1 MPTLL
6 KYLLQLRLL
15 IIGAQALGLAVIGA
29 RFHLEVP
36 WIIVV
41 AVLASMAVYTAWSWR
56 RLRAGRTPDT
66 GGFARQCGA
75 DLLAL
80 TVLIYFSGGS
90 VNPFISLFLLP
101 IVFAAAALPMR
112 ASIGVALAA
121 IACYTLL
128 MFFHVPITGTH
139 AGGDHAHAIELH
151 LWGMWYGFVLS
162 AGCIAYFVAR
172 IAQTMRAHDRALAR
186 ARERALEAERV
197 IALGTLAAG
206 TAHELGTPLATM
218 AILAKDLAADLTD
231 TPALHAAVVTLREQI
246 ARCKESLAR
255 LATDAGE
262 LPADSGRPAAADD
275 FLADLLADW
284 RRERAGVD
292 ITIAVSG
299 PQPAPRIL
307 ADRTLHQ
314 ALCNVL
320 NNAADASSQRVDARA
335 AWDDRAMWL
344 DVRDDGPGIE
354 QGVREQVGRDIV
366 STKGEHGLGIGL
378 YLAHSVLS
386 RLGGRVEFGT
396 PPGGGTHVHVEIPLA
411 SLRMTEARA

>member
-1 MPTLL
+1 MPTIL
-6 KYLLQLRLL
+6 KFLLQLRLM
-15 IIGAQALGLAVIGA
+15 IIGAQALGLAFIGA
-29 RFHLEVP
+29 RFQLDVP
-36 WIIVV
+36 WGIVA
-41 AVLASMAVYTAWSWR
+41 AVLGTMGLYTGWSWR
-56 RLRAGRTPDT
+56 RLREGRTTDT
-66 GGFARQCGA
+66 AEFARQCVA

-80 TVLIYFSGGS
+80 SALIYFTGGS

-112 ASIGVALAA
+112 ASVGIALAA

-128 MFFHVPITGTH
+128 MFFNVPIPGAH
-139 AGGDHAHAIELH
+139 AGGHGHAVELH

-172 IAQTMRAHDRALAR
+172 IAQTLRAHDRALAQ

-197 IALGTLAAG
+197 VAFGTLAAG

-218 AILAKDLAADLTD
+218 AILAKDLDTDLAGQ
-231 TPALHAAVVTLREQI
+231 PALHAAIVTLRQQI

-262 LPADSGRPAAADD
+262 LPADSGHPARADE
-275 FLADLLADW
+275 FLAGLLADW
-284 RRERAGVD
+284 QRQQSARD
-292 ITIAVSG
+292 ITVAVTG
-299 PQPAPRIL
+299 PQPAPRII

-314 ALCNVL
+314 ALFNVL
-320 NNAADASSQRVDARA
+320 NNAADASAQHVEARA
-335 AWDDRAMWL
+335 AWDERAMWL

-354 QGVREQVGRDIV
+354 TRVREQVGRPLA
-366 STKGEHGLGIGL
+366 STKGGLGIGL

-386 RLGGRVEFGT
+386 RLGGSVEFGT
-396 PPGGGTHVHVEIPLA
+396 PPEGGTVVHVEIPLA
-411 SLRMTEARA
+411 ALRMSDAPA